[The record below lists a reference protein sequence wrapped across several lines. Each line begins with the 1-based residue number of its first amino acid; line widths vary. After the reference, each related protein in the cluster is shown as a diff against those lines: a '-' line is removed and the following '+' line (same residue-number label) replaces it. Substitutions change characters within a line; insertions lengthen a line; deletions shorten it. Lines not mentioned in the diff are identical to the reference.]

1 MHAFNGVSTVATRAT
16 RYPLQTT
23 HPPISI
29 LAPTGCRRRPGDRGH
44 CRGDGSAGG
53 AGSYG
58 AGAGGRGRAFHRERC
73 VGMYTLLILNP
84 KPRTLKPVQNPTL
97 VNPFNVKF
105 YTPLPAPYTVHPR
118 PYTIHHI
125 PYTRLELKTPYPKS

>member
-1 MHAFNGVSTVATRAT
+1 
-16 RYPLQTT
+16 
-23 HPPISI
+23 
-29 LAPTGCRRRPGDRGH
+29 
-44 CRGDGSAGG
+44 
-53 AGSYG
+53 
-58 AGAGGRGRAFHRERC
+58 
-73 VGMYTLLILNP
+73 MYTLLILNP

-125 PYTRLELKTPYPKS
+125 PYTRLKLKTPYPKS